1 MRYIMRKICL
11 FPVMIAVIVFTGCG
25 QKKNE
30 DPVTVTL
37 WHVYGGQTESPLN
50 DLIDEFNETI
60 GKEKNIRVQVGSVT
74 NTNTIH
80 ENVLASAFGDPGA
93 SKLPDMFVSYPK
105 TVLAMPDDTELVD
118 YYDYFTEE
126 ELKNNP
132 VFNQIYDRS
141 QEMKEFVDGYNDA
154 ITELNKNVA
163 QQQTLTALKGTELP
177 DTEEEFDTFRDNLI
191 KTAQS
196 SDEFIGSQEDIEN
209 AINSYLSTVPQFS
222 SYYGDLS
229 SAVENTT
236 ETIKQSQEAIQTE
249 QRSLEQ
255 ILGDYPELVKMA
267 TVGKLDEDVLT
278 STDKYADLLAEVG
291 LSADSSSSDVKKFVE
306 QIQAIADDNPIDNLK
321 AVSDDF
327 ESLTDAY
334 DTLMNK
340 KEMLSIDQL
349 DNVQNVFGDL
359 STFDDFVAKATD
371 AKATTEELQA
381 AFDNMATEYCNNSE
395 KMQSYPFFE
404 HGIYNIELPNFFTKN
419 FLTLN
424 NTAKML
430 IRYIDII
437 HKFYGGI
444 HIDTFKC
451 RYRLG
456 ANECPGFS

>member
-1 MRYIMRKICL
+1 MTALR
-11 FPVMIAVIVFTGCG
+11 
-25 QKKNE
+25 
-30 DPVTVTL
+30 
-37 WHVYGGQTESPLN
+37 ES
-50 DLIDEFNETI
+50 D
-60 GKEKNIRVQVGSVT
+60 Q
-74 NTNTIH
+74 
-80 ENVLASAFGDPGA
+80 
-93 SKLPDMFVSYPK
+93 
-105 TVLAMPDDTELVD
+105 
-118 YYDYFTEE
+118 FTEE